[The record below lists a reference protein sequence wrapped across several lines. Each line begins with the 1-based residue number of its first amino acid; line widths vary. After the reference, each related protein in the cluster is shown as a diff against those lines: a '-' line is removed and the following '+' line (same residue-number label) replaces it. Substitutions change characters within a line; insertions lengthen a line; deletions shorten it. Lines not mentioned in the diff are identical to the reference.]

1 LYYDLQNKVSF
12 HLGAAHDCNFQ
23 FNGLFCMSLVQIMIE
38 TQDTEKDTIEIAGI
52 LDKLAELSFTRSL
65 LKASNAEFWGKLA
78 FYWF

>member
-1 LYYDLQNKVSF
+1 
-12 HLGAAHDCNFQ
+12 
-23 FNGLFCMSLVQIMIE
+23 MIE

-78 FYWF
+78 FRVSQKSY